1 MKLDIYKKDGS
12 KSGNEAVLNDAIF
25 SIEPNE
31 VALYEDIRRHL
42 ANKRQGTAK
51 TKERSEIAGSTKK
64 LYKQKGT
71 GNARRGNIKSPLL
84 RKGGTVFGP
93 KPRDYSF
100 KLNKKVIQLARKS
113 ALSVK
118 ASENSVTIV
127 EDFTFESPKTKQVV
141 SMLEALG
148 LSNIKVL
155 ILTANTDHTI
165 VKSASNIPGVHVLE
179 GNKPNTYQLLHADT
193 IIIQKSALE
202 VLENSIIPNTEEVQA

>member
-1 MKLDIYKKDGS
+1 MKLDIYKIDGS

-127 EDFTFESPKTKQVV
+127 EDFTFELPKTKQVV
-141 SMLEALG
+141 SMLEAFG